1 MKKILIPLFILPLTQ
16 LAFASSKEIVN
27 LSFNLQKA
35 DKKSETL
42 RIILPLGEEGTIASK
57 NGQES
62 NKLTVKAIKW
72 KDGLYKI
79 NVKISNKEKLLT
91 NSEVIVKQDQEAIL
105 QDFDAEGN
113 SDYKVIIKA
122 KR

>member
-1 MKKILIPLFILPLTQ
+1 MAFSLT
-16 LAFASSKEIVN
+16 AFASSKEIID
-27 LSFNLQKA
+27 LSFNVQKA
-35 DKKSETL
+35 NSKAQTL
-42 RIILPLGEEGTIASK
+42 RIKLPLGEEGSISSK
-57 NGQES
+57 TDTET

-79 NVKISNKEKLLT
+79 NVKLSDNQELLT
-91 NSEVIVKQDQEAIL
+91 NSDIYVKKDQEAIL